1 MSNFHDPDENEL
13 GPKAPLIEHLI
24 EFRNRLMY
32 SMIALLVCFIAS
44 YIVAEDIYAFLV
56 RPLAQIYAD
65 LGVEN
70 PRMIYTALHE
80 AFFTYL
86 KLAFWAAVFLSFP
99 MMAIQVYMFIAP
111 GLYKNERGAFLPFLD
126 ATPVLFTAG
135 ATLVYSYI
143 FPLAWRFF
151 LGFQTS
157 AIDGGL
163 AIELEAKVNE
173 YLSLVLKLMFAF
185 GLAFQLTVALT
196 LMARAGLVTSKGLAE
211 KRKYSMVIA
220 FIAAAIL
227 TPPDIISQI
236 GLGVPILA
244 LYEISIILARMVEKK
259 RAKKEK
265 EEDEQLNQALGQ
277 SDGEGEQSAST
288 DPENGDEFDETDFND
303 TR

>member
-1 MSNFHDPDENEL
+1 MSSSHEPDENEL

-32 SMIALLVCFIAS
+32 SAIVLFVCFIAC

-65 LGVEN
+65 IGVEN

-99 MMAIQVYMFIAP
+99 VLAIQVYMFIAP
-111 GLYKNERGAFLPFLD
+111 GLYKNERGAFFPFLI

-135 ATLVYSYI
+135 AALVYSFI

-151 LGFQTS
+151 LGFQS
-157 AIDGGL
+157 SGIDGGL

-185 GLAFQLTVALT
+185 GLAFQLPVALT
-196 LMARAGLVTSKGLAE
+196 LMARAGLVTAKGLAQN
-211 KRKYSMVIA
+211 RKYSIVIA

-236 GLGVPILA
+236 GLGLPILV
-244 LYEISIILARMVEKK
+244 LYEISIVLARMAEKK
-259 RAKKEK
+259 RAKREQ
-265 EEDEQLNQALGQ
+265 EEEERLNEVLKGT
-277 SDGEGEQSAST
+277 DGEQVTST
-288 DPENGDEFDETDFND
+288 DPGDDDNFDETDFND

>member
-1 MSNFHDPDENEL
+1 MSTSHEPDENEL
-13 GPKAPLIEHLI
+13 GAKAPLIEHLI

-32 SMIALLVCFIAS
+32 SVIALFVCFLAC

-65 LGVEN
+65 IGVEN

-86 KLAFWAAVFLSFP
+86 KLAFWAAVFVSFP
-99 MMAIQVYMFIAP
+99 VLAIQVYMFIAP
-111 GLYKNERGAFLPFLD
+111 GLYKNERGAFYPFLI

-135 ATLVYSYI
+135 AALVYSFI

-151 LGFQTS
+151 LGFQS
-157 AIDGGL
+157 SGIDGGL

-185 GLAFQLTVALT
+185 GLAFQLPVALT
-196 LMARAGLVTSKGLAE
+196 LMARAGLVTSKGLAQN
-211 KRKYSMVIA
+211 RKYSIVIA
-220 FIAAAIL
+220 FVAAAIL

-236 GLGVPILA
+236 GLGLPILV
-244 LYEISIILARMVEKK
+244 LYEISIVLARMAEKK
-259 RAKKEK
+259 RAKREQEEEEKLNEVLKET
-265 EEDEQLNQALGQ
+265 
-277 SDGEGEQSAST
+277 DGEQTTSA
-288 DPENGDEFDETDFND
+288 DPGDDDNFDETDFND